1 MNKGGTRKN
10 WYQRVVA
17 ENMVSSSKSVAYG
30 VPQESVL
37 GPLLFLIYLNNL
49 SKVWMKSKVTI
60 YADNCSLVSTKI
72 WEKEAKAKDIESV
85 ETRLI
90 KNK

>member
-1 MNKGGTRKN
+1 
-10 WYQRVVA
+10 
-17 ENMVSSSKSVAYG
+17 MVSSSKSVAYG

-37 GPLLFLIYLNNL
+37 GPLLFLIYINNL
-49 SKVWMKSKVTI
+49 PKVWMNSKVTI